1 MNKFLIIIITVLI
14 LVGAIFGYRYYQ
26 SNQTTKEITNITSPT
41 EKVVSNEPSK
51 ESKQSEKLVSQ
62 KMAIEEIAKK
72 FENNGRKI
80 NYSQYPLYKKEE
92 TLIVIASVSTD
103 MSAAECVFSNKNGSW
118 EEIGCHQNLLPC
130 EMLDKAGMDR
140 QTTIEF
146 KCFDYDKQEYR
157 LTDSS
162 YKNNVTFKEETKF
175 VEIKDSKNK
184 YSIKFANDYKLD
196 VTDRYSGYN
205 MKHHGQRINKK
216 RLDFKKTGEN
226 FKLIYFPEYI
236 TPATG
241 GWGGGF
247 EYQYEIESFSG
258 KMGMDKL
265 KINEGQIGGYTVIG
279 GLEKLTI
286 NGKEAYRFYSPSGAN
301 GVNHTIIV
309 INENHYLMFTSYFG
323 DADSS
328 YNKLYNEM
336 INSLK
341 FE

>member
-1 MNKFLIIIITVLI
+1 MNKFIIVALSVLVLI
-14 LVGAIFGYRYYQ
+14 GAFFGYRYYQ
-26 SNQTTKEITNITSPT
+26 DNQKSKVTVTNISQD

-51 ESKQSEKLVSQ
+51 ENKPAQMTISTRSV
-62 KMAIEEIAKK
+62 MEEIVKK
-72 FENNGRKI
+72 FGKNGRKI
-80 NYSQYPLYKKEE
+80 YFSDYPLYNMEG
-92 TLIVIASVSTD
+92 TLTFIAKVKTD
-103 MSAAECVFSNKNGSW
+103 MSSSECIYSNKNGDW
-118 EEIGCHQNLLPC
+118 EEIGCYQNLLPC

-146 KCFDYDKQEYR
+146 KCFEYDKQEYR
-157 LTDSS
+157 LTNAS
-162 YKNNVTFKEETKF
+162 YKNNLTLKEDSKF
-175 VEIKDSKNK
+175 VEIKDIKNK

-205 MKHHGQRINKK
+205 AKDHGQKINKK

-241 GWGGGF
+241 GWAGGF
-247 EYQYEIESFSG
+247 EFQYEIESFSG
-258 KMGMDKL
+258 KMVMDKL

-301 GVNHTIIV
+301 GINHTIII

-323 DADSS
+323 DAGSS